1 MTLMDFINKV
11 VDIDELCTVKK
22 IGTVDELKMQWQENY
37 KIYVSFRN
45 QTYDKAY
52 SLLKSINTIFKK
64 YDVLPSFSY
73 FDNYSS
79 YYLTTDELLSGLWI
93 LLLVYRAVSDLD
105 IIKIKQC
112 RVVDTVEVI
121 ETHTVAKR
129 MHIVK
134 IKYFNDKFD
143 VDVDTEDEE
152 GEEREDGFE

>member
-11 VDIDELCTVKK
+11 VDLDQLCVVKH
-22 IGTVDELKMQWQENY
+22 IGTTDELKMQWQENY

-52 SLLKSINTIFKK
+52 SLLKNINMLFKK

-73 FDNYSS
+73 FDSYTS
-79 YYLTTDELLSGLWI
+79 YYLTTEELLSGLWI

-112 RVVDTVEVI
+112 KVVDTVEVI
-121 ETHTVAKR
+121 ETHNIAKR

-134 IKYFNDKFD
+134 IKYFNDRF
-143 VDVDTEDEE
+143 DTEVETEGDDEDDTIE
-152 GEEREDGFE
+152 